1 MAVIFS
7 PREQQMRLR
16 RRPRL
21 VYPSE
26 LPIMAKRAEIVRAVQ
41 KHQVVII
48 TGETGCGKS
57 TQIPKMC
64 LEAGRGI
71 RGKVG
76 CTQPRRIAAITIAH
90 RIAEELGEALGRSVG
105 YKIRFDDRTPRDA
118 FIKILTDGMLLAE
131 TQSDGRLYDYD
142 TLIIDEAHERSLNI
156 DFLLGIAKTLL
167 PVRPDLK
174 LIITS
179 ATLDIKKFSE
189 AFDNPPLLEV
199 SGRLYPVELEYRP
212 PDAREDGADEADYV
226 DMAVK
231 AVDYLRSE
239 KPAGDVLIFMPTEQ
253 DIHETCSLLEGRRYP
268 GVTILPLY
276 ARLPGAQQGRIY
288 SVTGPKIVVATN
300 VAETSLTIPRIK
312 YVIDTGLA
320 RISQYLPGARI
331 SSLPIRLI
339 SRSSADQ
346 RKGRC
351 GRVQKGLCLRLYS
364 EEEYESRPQ
373 FTPPEILRSNLAEVI
388 LRMMDLNL
396 GHPSRFPFVDRPQA
410 KNIEDGYETLFELG
424 AIQRRGQDF
433 ILTGRGRQ
441 MARMPLDPRISRMLL
456 EAQREGCLREISI
469 IASALSTRDP
479 RERPPDKAAQ
489 ADALHLPFRDPD
501 SDFLTLLNIWNR
513 YHSEWEELT
522 TQKKKRKFCQDHFLS
537 FPRMREWVY
546 IHAEIIDILR
556 ELKIPPGR
564 THKAEMSK
572 ALYAAVHRSILSG
585 FLSNFAAHKEKNFYN
600 AAKGREAMMFPGSAL
615 FNKSAPWIVAAEMV
629 KTSRLFARTTAKIS
643 AEWLEPLGGELCRY
657 SYSNP
662 LWNKNRGEVSAEEH
676 VSLFGLEI
684 VSGRPVAYGPV
695 NSEEAH
701 RIFVR
706 AALVLGRVKEHFDFL
721 MHNLDLQKRL
731 RTMEEKL
738 RRRDILVGD
747 DGIAD
752 FYSRRLQGVYDVRGL
767 KERIR
772 KRGSDAFLKLGERDL
787 LRSLPDEDELARFP
801 DALAVGDMQFK
812 ASYRFAP
819 GEDEDGVTLRIPARV
834 ISAVPAEPL
843 DWGVPGFFKEKI
855 TALIKGLP
863 KRYRKLLVPVSD
875 TVEIV
880 AKEMPPSEDSLFSAL
895 SQFVKRRFRAEI
907 PEDEWA
913 RVEIPKHLKVR
924 LALTDH
930 QGKELAAGRD
940 LEALRRLRKEAAAT
954 AAQDPEVWK
963 KAREKF
969 ERTGITSW
977 DFETLPELVSIGP
990 STIAYPGLEAAENHV
1005 NIRLFKTGEEAR
1017 ASHLKGVQ
1025 TLLLLKFLKDLKFME
1040 RYLGL
1045 PAEYLK
1051 AALYFGG
1058 QEAVRKMLS
1067 ENLKTE
1073 VFQKDLRSQEDF
1085 RAYSETVVKGLFEK
1099 GHQILE
1105 ATIKVLAAYQKLRAE
1120 LYAIEK
1126 LDPANKAVGAICAEI
1141 RLDLDKLIPK
1151 NFLEIYRLDRLI
1163 HLPRY
1168 IEAKELRVTRAKND
1182 PKKDRTKAAQVE
1194 GFSAALLKIEQSV
1207 STKTSPDR
1215 KQTIEEFRWMIEE
1228 FKVSLF
1234 APELR
1239 TAYPVSAQR
1248 LIKEYKKLLSRD

>member
-1 MAVIFS
+1 
-7 PREQQMRLR
+7 MRLQR
-16 RRPRL
+16 MPRL
-21 VYPSE
+21 NYPPE
-26 LPIMAKRAEIVRAVQ
+26 LPIMAKKAEIVRAVQ

-90 RIAEELGEALGRSVG
+90 RIAEELGETLGRSVG
-105 YKIRFDDRTPRDA
+105 YKIRFDDKTPRDA

-189 AFDNPPLLEV
+189 AFDKPPVLEV
-199 SGRLYPVELEYRP
+199 SGRLYSVDLEYKP
-212 PDAREDGADEADYV
+212 PDGREDGADDADYV

-288 SVTGPKIVVATN
+288 SVIGPKIVVATN

-320 RISQYLPGARI
+320 RISQYLPGSRI
-331 SSLPIRLI
+331 NSLPIRPI
-339 SRSSADQ
+339 SMSSADQ

-364 EEEYESRPQ
+364 EEEFESRPQ
-373 FTPPEILRSNLAEVI
+373 FTSPEILRSNLAEVI

-396 GHPSRFPFVDRPQA
+396 GQPSRFPFVDRPQA
-410 KNIEDGYETLFELG
+410 KNIEDGYETLLELG
-424 AIQRRGQDF
+424 AIQRSGRDF

-489 ADALHLPFRDPD
+489 ADAVHLAFRDPD

-513 YHSEWEELT
+513 YHSQWEELT
-522 TQKKKRKFCQDHFLS
+522 TQKKKRKFCQEHFLS

-556 ELKIPPGR
+556 ELKIPLGR
-564 THKAEMSK
+564 THNAEMSK
-572 ALYAAVHRSILSG
+572 SLYAALHRSILSG

-629 KTSRLFARTTAKIS
+629 KTSRLFARITAKIS

-684 VSGRPVAYGPV
+684 VSGRPVAYGPIKL
-695 NSEEAH
+695 EEAH

-706 AALVLGRVKEHFDFL
+706 AALVPGQVKEHFDFL

-747 DGIAD
+747 DGIAE
-752 FYSRRLQGVYDVRGL
+752 FYSRRLQGVYDVPGL

-772 KRGSDAFLKLGERDL
+772 KRGSDEFLKLGERDL
-787 LRSLPDEDELARFP
+787 LRSLPDDDELAQFP
-801 DALAVGDMQFK
+801 DALPVGDMQFET
-812 ASYRFAP
+812 SYRFAP
-819 GEDEDGVTLRIPARV
+819 GEDEDGVTLRIPVRV
-834 ISAVPAEPL
+834 ISAVPPEPL

-875 TVEIV
+875 TVEII

-940 LEALRRLRKEAAAT
+940 LEALRRLRKEAAET

-969 ERTGITSW
+969 ERIGITSW
-977 DFETLPELVSIGP
+977 DFEPLPELVAIGP

-1005 NIRLFKTGEEAR
+1005 SIRLFKTAEEAI
-1017 ASHLKGVQ
+1017 ASHKKGVQ
-1025 TLLLLKFLKDLKFME
+1025 TLLLLKFSKDLKFVE

-1058 QEAVRKMLS
+1058 DEAVRKTMT

-1073 VFQKDLRSQEDF
+1073 IFQKDLRSQEDF

-1099 GHQILE
+1099 GHQIQE

-1126 LDPANKAVGAICAEI
+1126 IDPANKAVGAICAEI
-1141 RLDLDKLIPK
+1141 RLELDRLVPK
-1151 NFLEIYRLDRLI
+1151 NFLEVYRLDRLI
-1163 HLPRY
+1163 HLQRY

-1182 PKKDRTKAAQVE
+1182 PKKDRNKAAQVE
-1194 GFSAALLKIEQSV
+1194 GFSMALLKMEQTV
-1207 STKTSPDR
+1207 SPKASPER
-1215 KQTIEEFRWMIEE
+1215 KQAIEEFRWMIEE

-1248 LIKEYKKLLSRD
+1248 LIKAYKKLLSNVC